1 MKKYFQQGDV
11 LVFCVDEIPAE
22 AIKQIGA
29 VVLAEGETSGHAHRV
44 LDIEAVALSKMAA
57 RIFLEVFSETPLT
70 HEEHGTIQL
79 PPGKY
84 EVRKV
89 REYDHFAEEAREVR
103 D

>member
-1 MKKYFQQGDV
+1 MLLQQGDV
-11 LVFCVDEIPAE
+11 LIQAVSEIPAG
-22 AIKQIGA
+22 AVRQNGA
-29 VVLAEGETSGHAHRV
+29 VVLAEGETTGHAHRV
-44 LDIEAVALSKMAA
+44 LDVEAVALSKMAD

-79 PPGKY
+79 PPGRY